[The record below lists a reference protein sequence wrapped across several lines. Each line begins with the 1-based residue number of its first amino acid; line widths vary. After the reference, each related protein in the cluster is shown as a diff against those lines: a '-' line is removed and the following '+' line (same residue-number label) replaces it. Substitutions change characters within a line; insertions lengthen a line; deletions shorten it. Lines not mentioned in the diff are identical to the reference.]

1 MDIYTSNFASAHRF
15 DPARYCLVSI
25 SRFAPKG
32 WEGFQ
37 VRTLAPSAC
46 LLREFKSGAI
56 DEAGYTDCYMDYLD
70 SIGVRSDFKVM
81 ALWAQGRDIV
91 LLCYEKAGAFCHR
104 RLLAQWV
111 LENYGYDI
119 KEFSFDR

>member
-1 MDIYTSNFASAHRF
+1 MNIYTSNFASAHRF

-56 DEAGYTDCYMDYLD
+56 DEAGYTDRYMAYLD
-70 SIGVRSDFKVM
+70 GIGVRSDFKVM

-91 LLCYEKAGAFCHR
+91 LLCYEKPGAFCHR

>member
-1 MDIYTSNFASAHRF
+1 MNIYTSNFASAHRF
-15 DPARYCLVSI
+15 DKSRFCLVSI
-25 SRFAPKG
+25 SRFAPSSWKG
-32 WEGFQ
+32 YQCRSLG
-37 VRTLAPSAC
+37 PSYC
-46 LLREFKSGAI
+46 LLQAFKSGAI
-56 DEAGYTDCYMDYLD
+56 DEAGYTDCYFQYLEG
-70 SIGVRSDFKVM
+70 IGVRSDFQVM
-81 ALWAQGRDIV
+81 AKWAQGRDIV